1 MIIIT
6 AIKMPRNPVENIHG
20 ARSASAKSASAA
32 GISSNTPAVRCAMA
46 QKKPAAVL
54 FHGTLLPVQNFGH
67 EYANSDV
74 KNAPESCA
82 LRLCFGGETLLPG

>member
-1 MIIIT
+1 MIIIA

-20 ARSASAKSASAA
+20 AWSASAKSASVA
-32 GISSNTPAVRCAMA
+32 GISLQTHPPWCAMA

-74 KNAPESCA
+74 KNAPDSCA